1 MFLCVQSNTWLKI
14 ISSWP
19 IWNPSWITMP
29 WRTTVQNAFEWVPRN
44 APKLFHMRIF
54 AEHRNHCIGDLI
66 RTRCHCDNS
75 PQYLPQWY
83 YITTWF
89 WMYFNMIYEFTII
102 YGNPFF
108 NITKK
113 LWVRSPLHSQ
123 IPYFLGAPFSRAA
136 HEAPPRHH
144 PDLPETFLH
153 RQLQASLLRLAQ
165 GRYLLLQPGT
175 IGLGMLDLPSTSKRK
190 FCVENIDFWPCLVL
204 K

>member
-1 MFLCVQSNTWLKI
+1 MTATSKLALPQDPAQLQYFCVFNQTQLKI

-19 IWNPSWITMP
+19 IWNPSWITLP
-29 WRTTVQNAFEWVPRN
+29 WCTTVQNAFEWVPRN
-44 APKLFHMRIF
+44 VPKLFHMQIF

-66 RTRCHCDNS
+66 GTRCHCDNS
-75 PQYLPQWY
+75 PQQYLPQWY
-83 YITTWF
+83 YTLLHGFVCILIW
-89 WMYFNMIYEFTII
+89 FTII

-108 NITKK
+108 HITKK

-136 HEAPPRHH
+136 AHEEPPRHY

-165 GRYLLLQPGT
+165 GRYLLLRRRLAWGCW
-175 IGLGMLDLPSTSKRK
+175 I
-190 FCVENIDFWPCLVL
+190 WPCLLL